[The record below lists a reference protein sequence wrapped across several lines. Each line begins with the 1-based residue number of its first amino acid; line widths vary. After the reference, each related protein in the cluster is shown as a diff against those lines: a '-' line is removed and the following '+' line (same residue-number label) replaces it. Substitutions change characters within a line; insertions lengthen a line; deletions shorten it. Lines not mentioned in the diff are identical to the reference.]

1 MIHGH
6 KVLWMENDLIKVA
19 VLPEKGADIYEF
31 IHKPSGVQFLMK
43 TPEGLRPPGRQ
54 PPMDFLENYEGAW
67 QELFPNHN
75 EACQV
80 DGAPIP
86 FHGEVAT
93 RAWNYEV
100 LGAGE
105 EEMAIRFNVQLRC
118 LPFRLERVMRIWR
131 GSTSLELEGTVTNL
145 SDKPQPFVWGQHIT
159 LGGDFLEEG
168 CKLELPAKTICT
180 PEVIFEAAT
189 ARLQEAQCQPWPL
202 ATGRKMGERI
212 DLSYI
217 PGPQA
222 HSHDDAY
229 LTGLPQGTWSVSN
242 LRLGLKFVVNW
253 EATVFPWVVLWQ
265 PYGGADLP
273 PLTGIYGV
281 GIEPWV
287 ARYPLAQAIE
297 HGQARWLQGREAL
310 STKLNA
316 SVEVVEK

>member
-1 MIHGH
+1 
-6 KVLWMENDLIKVA
+6 MENDLIKVA

-54 PPMDFLENYEGAW
+54 PPVDFLENYEGAW

-80 DGAPIP
+80 DGASIP

-100 LGAGE
+100 LEAGE
-105 EEMAIRFNVQLRC
+105 EETAIRINVQVRC
-118 LPFRLERVMRIWR
+118 LPFRLERVLRIWR
-131 GSTSLELEGTVTNL
+131 GSTSLELEETVTNL

-168 CKLELPAKTICT
+168 CKLELPAKTIYT
-180 PEVIFEAAT
+180 PEVIFEATT
-189 ARLQEAQCQPWPL
+189 ARLQEAQCQPWPR
-202 ATGRKMGERI
+202 ATGGKMGEQI

-217 PGPQA
+217 PGPQV

-229 LTGLPQGTWSVSN
+229 LTSLEQGTWSVSN
-242 LRLGLKFVVNW
+242 LHLGLKFVLNW

-297 HGQARWLQGREAL
+297 HGQARWLQGRETL

>member
-1 MIHGH
+1 
-6 KVLWMENDLIKVA
+6 MENDLIKVG

-54 PPMDFLENYEGAW
+54 PPVDFLENYEGAW

-80 DGAPIP
+80 DGASIP

-100 LGAGE
+100 LEAGE
-105 EEMAIRFNVQLRC
+105 EETAIRINVQVRC

-168 CKLELPAKTICT
+168 CKLELPAKTIYT

-189 ARLQEAQCQPWPL
+189 ARLQEAQCQPWPM
-202 ATGRKMGERI
+202 ATGRKMGEQI

-217 PGPQA
+217 PGPQV

-229 LTGLPQGTWSVSN
+229 LTGLEQGTWSVSN
-242 LRLGLKFVVNW
+242 LHLGLKFVLNW

-297 HGQARWLQGREAL
+297 HGRARWLQGRETL